1 MVKHHFLN
9 FKISDLCLLQ
19 LKSKKKY
26 STSHASFFS
35 TTFRTHIP
43 PYQMQLKKKCYKHN
57 LKIYQKT
64 EYHFFALINTKS
76 LLSKLLVLST
86 N

>member
-9 FKISDLCLLQ
+9 FKILDLCLLQ

-26 STSHASFFS
+26 STLHASFFS

-43 PYQMQLKKKCYKHN
+43 PYQMQLKKKVSQTQFKNISENSISFFCFDKH
-57 LKIYQKT
+57 
-64 EYHFFALINTKS
+64 
-76 LLSKLLVLST
+76 
-86 N
+86 

>member
-9 FKISDLCLLQ
+9 FKILDLCLLQ
-19 LKSKKKY
+19 PKSKKKY

-43 PYQMQLKKKCYKHN
+43 PYQMQLKKCHEHN
-57 LKIYQKT
+57 LKIHQKT
-64 EYHFFALINTKS
+64 AFYFFALINPKI
-76 LLSKLLVLST
+76 LLSKLHVLST

>member
-9 FKISDLCLLQ
+9 FKILDLCILQ

-43 PYQMQLKKKCYKHN
+43 PYQMHAAIKSV
-57 LKIYQKT
+57 T
-64 EYHFFALINTKS
+64 NTI
-76 LLSKLLVLST
+76 
-86 N
+86 